1 MYDLFNKN
9 CYSPHELSL
18 TVGCPQACGKVYL
31 FSSKHKHCA
40 GGAAGII
47 DQAIFGYNHVY
58 HDNGFVMIY
67 DPDQYYGFAE
77 KHEPKPSLDPEGLL
91 GSINTILIVFLG
103 LQAGKILFHYPDMK
117 NRVLRLC
124 IWGRK

>member
-1 MYDLFNKN
+1 MYN
-9 CYSPHELSL
+9 PHRLWL
-18 TVGCPQACGKVYL
+18 IVGCPQACGKLYL
-31 FSSKHKHCA
+31 FSSKHRHCA

-47 DQAIFGYNHVY
+47 DQTIFGYNHVY

-77 KHEPKPSLDPEGLL
+77 NHEPKPSLDPEGLL

-117 NRVLRLC
+117 NRALRLC